1 MRILNAFRFLFQFII
16 IAILT
21 FIICLVF
28 GTDSSLN
35 FLNTN
40 GIILTNDEKERKQ

>member
-1 MRILNAFRFLFQFII
+1 MRIVNAFRFLFQFII

-28 GTDSSLN
+28 GTISSLS
-35 FLNTN
+35 FLKSN
-40 GIILTNDEKERKQ
+40 GIILTNDEEDRK